1 MNIIDLSLQLIYEL
15 FSYTAPAAFLWLLV
29 SKSANAIIR
38 AATGRSN
45 GGL

>member
-1 MNIIDLSLQLIYEL
+1 MNIVDLSLELIKEL
-15 FSYTAPAAFLWLLV
+15 FTYVAPAAFLWLLV
-29 SKSANAIIR
+29 SKAANAIIR